1 MSKSLKNDS
10 FAGGFPKGRNVL
22 VGITGG
28 IAVYKICT
36 LVNLL
41 MKDGHRVKVVMTQ
54 AATNFVGTA
63 TFSALTK
70 APTYVDIFDTKDF
83 SKVEHIH
90 LADWCDVFIIA
101 PATAN
106 TISKIAHGAADNLL
120 TTITLAIPSKTPV
133 VIAPAMNV
141 NMWEN
146 PLVQENIS
154 KLENIK
160 VKGKKKYYFV
170 EPRSGL
176 LACGDEGKGKIAD
189 SEEIIKMATMVMNT

>member
-1 MSKSLKNDS
+1 MPKFLKKNSSVKIPSKGKNI
-10 FAGGFPKGRNVL
+10 L

-28 IAVYKICT
+28 IAVYKLCT

-41 MKDGHRVKVVMTQ
+41 VKDGHSVRVIMTQ

-70 APTYVDIFDTKDF
+70 TPTYVDIFDTKDF
-83 SKVEHIH
+83 SKVEHIY
-90 LADWCDVFIIA
+90 LAGWCDVFVIA

-120 TTITLAIPSKTPV
+120 TTVALAIPPETPV
-133 VIAPAMNV
+133 IIAPAMNV

-146 PLVQENIS
+146 PIVQDNIS

-189 SEEIIKMATMVMNT
+189 TKEIIRSIEKLFN

>member
-1 MSKSLKNDS
+1 MPKSLKKNS
-10 FAGGFPKGRNVL
+10 SIKIPSKGKNIL

-41 MKDGHRVKVVMTQ
+41 MRDGHNVRVIMTQ
-54 AATNFVGTA
+54 SATNFVGTA

-70 APTYVDIFDTKDF
+70 TPTYVDTFDTKDF
-83 SKVEHIH
+83 SKIEHIH
-90 LADWCDVFIIA
+90 LADWCDVFVIA

-120 TTITLAIPSKTPV
+120 TTVALALPLKTPV

-141 NMWEN
+141 HMWEN
-146 PLVQENIS
+146 PIVQENIS
-154 KLENIK
+154 KLESIK
-160 VKGKKKYYFV
+160 VKGKKRYYFV

-189 SEEIIKMATMVMNT
+189 TKEIIKSIEKLFN